1 MKKVSGFLLT
11 LTLALSLTA
20 QVGAFFLPSETRY
33 PVEDGEPIYK
43 VYELTSEEQIA
54 EIPREEINYN
64 GQIYRFSD
72 ISTEVRTAT
81 EMKEHTETVHRG
93 TALTSDPASILAVM
107 VPELEVTT
115 EDGYSG
121 VLTLDPTSLKVEP
134 ETYGT
139 SSRKVTLTR
148 TYPSVS
154 EMDVALLPQ
163 TVTENGLTYSLTDC
177 SWALAAA
184 PDPYDVALPEGY
196 TATAVYTATRT
207 SRYAK
212 TYAFS
217 VEYTGTL
224 THERTES
231 YHCIAVFAPYVE
243 DTEAEGAAAKSIYG
257 DGSGKTNAED
267 AQSGSD
273 SGIGWKI
280 SAGAGTVGTLAFAA
294 LYFLG
299 KGGKK
304 TLMLFIALGMTALM
318 GVNANALSYNIDG
331 AVIPNT
337 AQPTSISDYAV
348 PAADAAAI
356 LGKNAAYAP
365 PAFGSPESYIPNR
378 SEPLID
384 LRGTDGSAYGAVIGD
399 GSLDGYA
406 ESSDVRVVNGF
417 PAVDNGPVVAQPA
430 TAYTELTAQDYYSDG
445 RIGSIRIA
453 AIGVDFGV
461 YEGADTKTMNKGAAH
476 ITNTSVWDGNI
487 CLAAH
492 NRGVKNNFGKIQ
504 TLRDGDRIELTT
516 VHGTRVYS
524 VYRVEKI
531 AETDVSILAPS
542 AGNILTLTTCVA
554 NEREFRYVVQRLDG
568 ASLQHS
574 LDAAYAQIHVF
585 RAVGLCNGRRLLLC
599 QPREPATGRGI
610 RLGKVG
616 QRQGT
621 EPQVQGREKQSNEYA
636 AYQARQYW
644 TGRLQAPAQ
653 PQCFG

>member
-1 MKKVSGFLLT
+1 MKTKLKGLL
-11 LTLALSLTA
+11 LASALALALTA
-20 QVGAFFLPSETRY
+20 QAGALLLPTETRY
-33 PVEDGEPIYK
+33 PIEDGEPIYK
-43 VYELTSEEQIA
+43 VYDLASEEQIA
-54 EIPREEINYN
+54 EIPREDISYN

-72 ISTEVRTAT
+72 VSAEAQTVTETR
-81 EMKEHTETVHRG
+81 EYTETVHRG

-107 VPELEVTT
+107 EPTMDYT
-115 EDGYSG
+115 DEDGYSG
-121 VLTLDPTSLKVEP
+121 VLTLDPTTLKVEP
-134 ETYGT
+134 ETY
-139 SSRKVTLTR
+139 SSSKRTVTLTR
-148 TYPSVS
+148 TFPSMA

-177 SWALAAA
+177 AWALAAA
-184 PDPYDVALPEGY
+184 PDPYDVALPESY

-207 SRYAK
+207 IRYAK

-224 THERTES
+224 THERTEG
-231 YHCIAVFAPYVE
+231 YHCIAVFAPYVN
-243 DTEAEGAAAKSIYG
+243 TEAEGTAAKSIYG

-304 TLMLFIALGMTALM
+304 TLMLFLALGMVSLVG
-318 GVNANALSYNIDG
+318 GVNANALSYSIDG
-331 AVIPNT
+331 AEIKNT
-337 AQPTSISDYAV
+337 AQPTSITDYAV
-348 PAADAAAI
+348 PAADVAAD

-384 LRGTDGSAYGAVIGD
+384 LRGTDGSSYGAVVGD

-406 ESSDVRVVNGF
+406 ASSDVRVVNGF
-417 PAVDNGPVVAQPA
+417 PAVDNGAATTKPA

-476 ITNTSVWDGNI
+476 ITNTSAWDGNV

-492 NRGVKNNFGKIQ
+492 NRCVKNNFGKIQ

-516 VHGTRVYS
+516 AHGTRIYS

-531 AETDVSILAPS
+531 DETDVSILAPS
-542 AGNILTLTTCVA
+542 VGNMLTLTTCVA
-554 NEREFRYVVQRLDG
+554 GERAFRYVVQ
-568 ASLQHS
+568 AV
-574 LDAAYAQIHVF
+574 QI
-585 RAVGLCNGRRLLLC
+585 A
-599 QPREPATGRGI
+599 
-610 RLGKVG
+610 
-616 QRQGT
+616 
-621 EPQVQGREKQSNEYA
+621 
-636 AYQARQYW
+636 
-644 TGRLQAPAQ
+644 
-653 PQCFG
+653 